1 MTAVIDEALQVV
13 VYCRVM
19 RLPFSSGC
27 RQQEPCWMTVAATKH
42 ACKGQPGGLTLA
54 GCVLGAVN
62 TSTCKHGELP
72 EPSHSCMPCCSAGNS
87 SKRVLHAA
95 GCNIL

>member
-27 RQQEPCWMTVAATKH
+27 RQQEPC
-42 ACKGQPGGLTLA
+42 
-54 GCVLGAVN
+54 
-62 TSTCKHGELP
+62 
-72 EPSHSCMPCCSAGNS
+72 
-87 SKRVLHAA
+87 
-95 GCNIL
+95 

>member
-1 MTAVIDEALQVV
+1 MTAVIDGALQVT

-27 RQQEPCWMTVAATKH
+27 RQQEPCGMTVAATKH

-62 TSTCKHGELP
+62 TSTCKHVEGHEL
-72 EPSHSCMPCCSAGNS
+72 
-87 SKRVLHAA
+87 
-95 GCNIL
+95 